1 MIQFNGYLA
10 SALTCNSLEGNSDM
24 CVFSWMTLVKHLLQ
38 MDALPVMLYMP
49 LLLLLSIMLWLVT
62 SLLNACCLL
71 GLHTLCIENLYSM
84 QLISSLF
91 DRGKIFILNEKCW
104 CIFVW
109 HLDQP
114 LCMCAPHGTSTGIL
128 FFFLFFLCVW
138 GKFPLLRV
146 YSQSKIMYNYLFAW
160 RFLFWN
166 ARAISSHP
174 KLYADIIRA
183 LTFEVKLDCQND
195 VGKPVSREASGL
207 CRIFVLGMWVWKW

>member
-10 SALTCNSLEGNSDM
+10 SALTCNSLGGNSDM

-128 FFFLFFLCVW
+128 FFFFFFFCVYGVNFLFLGYIANQRLCTIIYLL
-138 GKFPLLRV
+138 GDSCSEMPEQFPLTQNFML
-146 YSQSKIMYNYLFAW
+146 
-160 RFLFWN
+160 
-166 ARAISSHP
+166 ISLEH
-174 KLYADIIRA
+174 
-183 LTFEVKLDCQND
+183 
-195 VGKPVSREASGL
+195 
-207 CRIFVLGMWVWKW
+207 